1 MLYINGKKVYNLTGQ
16 VVKLAADNNQY
27 VAIPSD
33 GIAKVYYN
41 DEKRLCPE
49 SWTFVQ
55 EDGKEYKNSTGVLT
69 PRTYESLYVDAVD
82 EWFYKWD
89 GDFIVSFEY
98 YFACRELGLP
108 TDRLYTVGGA
118 FLEGHRELPWHYQI
132 LKKIGV

>member
-1 MLYINGKKVYNLTGQ
+1 MLKINGRRIFNLTGQ
-16 VVKLAADNNQY
+16 EIKLDVAADGGSY
-27 VAIPSD
+27 VAVPSD
-33 GIAKVYYN
+33 GIARTYYMPP
-41 DEKRLCPE
+41 KSRWAE

-82 EWFYKWD
+82 EWFYEWD

-108 TDRLYTVGGA
+108 TDRLYTVA
-118 FLEGHRELPWHYQI
+118 RPIDDWMVIEGYQELIKH
-132 LKKIGV
+132 